1 MITYKEFG
9 CELLEQV
16 MPLYRSENWDI
27 YASADQVRSAFD
39 HSLYILG
46 AFECEKLLGFIRC
59 LGDGEYDLY
68 VSDLIVDQGY
78 RRQGIGKALL
88 SMSMEKFNHV
98 ENFVLMTGLDEESN
112 KSFYRSMGM
121 KEFKENR
128 LVGYIR

>member
-16 MPLYRSENWDI
+16 MLLYRSENWNI
-27 YASADQVRSAFD
+27 YAERDQVRSAFD

-59 LGDGEYDLY
+59 LGDGEYDIY
-68 VSDLIVDQGY
+68 VSDLIVDQEY
-78 RRQGIGKALL
+78 RRLGIGKALL
-88 SMSMEKFNHV
+88 SKSMKKFNHV
-98 ENFVLMTGLDEESN
+98 ENFVLMTGLEEEGN
-112 KSFYRSMGM
+112 KRFYRAMGM

-128 LVGYIR
+128 LIGYIR